1 ARDEAL
7 PPPKPEAPP
16 AERPAWRR
24 LLDDAW
30 DELRSLVRLE
40 VSERPMAPLVARE
53 QAYFLRE
60 NLRLRLLSARVA
72 ILGRQQASFKA
83 DLRAALAWTRQ
94 YFDMRTKQGQALQ
107 ESLGQMLAIAVPDDL
122 PDLAASL
129 DAVRALKAVQ
139 EHRAPPPV
147 PPSRPGR

>member
-1 ARDEAL
+1 MPQA
-7 PPPKPEAPP
+7 
-16 AERPAWRR
+16 
-24 LLDDAW
+24 
-30 DELRSLVRLE
+30 
-40 VSERPMAPLVARE
+40 ARE

-94 YFDMRTKQGQALQ
+94 YFDMRTRQGQALQ